1 MAKKKQEAQSM
12 PKKDSMKTL
21 GKVFK
26 KNVPW
31 GWLIANF
38 AFSTLMGYFY
48 IELPNI
54 TSQIAA
60 GKIFNSA
67 LITKFIILSV
77 IQTICYVIAYISSKW
92 VGYVIERNIKKGV
105 WKKLIRIP
113 MKDYDRDT
121 PTSWISRIATDT
133 TLATSFLTSIM
144 EGLLCLVF
152 LGVVFITV
160 FSLSSS
166 IAFAMVSMLPYFFLV
181 GIIPGKLKYKWAA
194 ARQEK
199 LAGYTSFVSERISNI
214 RTIKANV
221 MSEQDILAGFQKA
234 EECYKAEKT
243 LAVVEGVCEPFI
255 YLSQIVINLITIVIG
270 GKLVQSGEI
279 TNANLMTLYLYG
291 SNFYNFALMTV
302 SMYYTLKLSHGSTK
316 KIGEL
321 MYLPDEVKELENAMP
336 TEAAD
341 ISFRDVSF
349 AYGEDQVLDR
359 VSFTIP
365 GGAVTAI
372 VGPSGSGKSTVLSLI
387 QRLYDPQSGSIA
399 LGGTMSGTI
408 HMDGWRKAV
417 GTVQQTC
424 PLLGGTIADNIAYGV
439 DGEVSA
445 EMLAEAAKKAEIYDF
460 VMSLPDG
467 FQTNVGQ
474 LGDKLSGGQKQ
485 RIAIARMLLKNPD
498 ILLLDEPTSSLDN
511 ESSAGITNTLDQM
524 SAGRTTVIVAHDIRS
539 IRNAKHII
547 VLKDGKVEA
556 EGSKDEVYSSSP
568 TFRAYCDLQKA
579 GV

>member
-1 MAKKKQEAQSM
+1 MAKKQKATAI
-12 PKKDSMKTL
+12 PKEGSMKTL

-26 KNVPW
+26 NNVPW
-31 GWLIANF
+31 FWLVANF
-38 AFSTLMGYFY
+38 IFSVAMGYFY

-54 TSQIAA
+54 TAQIAA
-60 GKIFNSA
+60 GKIFDSA
-67 LITKFIILSV
+67 LITKFVLLSV
-77 IQTICYVIAYISSKW
+77 IQTICFVVAYISNKW

-113 MKDYDRDT
+113 MKDYDRDA
-121 PTSWISRIATDT
+121 PSSWISRIASDS

-144 EGLLCLVF
+144 EGILCLVY
-152 LGVVFITV
+152 LGVVFLTV
-160 FSLSSS
+160 FSLSTSV
-166 IAFAMVSMLPYFFLV
+166 AFAMVAMLPYFFLV

-199 LAGYTSFVSERISNI
+199 LADYTSFVSERIGNI
-214 RTIKANV
+214 RTIKANA
-221 MSEQDILAGFQKA
+221 MTEQDILSGFQKA

-243 LAVVEGVCEPFI
+243 LAIIEGICEPFV
-255 YLSQIVINLITIVIG
+255 YLSQIVINVITIVMG
-270 GKLVQSGEI
+270 GKLLQSGQI
-279 TNANLMTLYLYG
+279 DNANMMTLYLYG
-291 SNFYNFALMTV
+291 NNFYNFALMTI
-302 SMYYTLKLSHGSTK
+302 SMYYTLRLSHGSTN
-316 KIGEL
+316 KIGQL
-321 MYLPDEVKELENAMP
+321 MYLPEEPKELENAMP
-336 TEAAD
+336 TEMAD

-349 AYGEDQVLDR
+349 AYGEDQVLDQ

-365 GGAVTAI
+365 SGEVTAI

-387 QRLYDPQSGSIA
+387 QRLYDPQSGNIN
-399 LGGTMSGTI
+399 LGDTAANTI
-408 HMDGWRKAV
+408 HMDGWRKSV

-424 PLLGGTIADNIAYGV
+424 PLLGGTIAENISYGV
-439 DGEVSA
+439 DGEVSE
-445 EMLAEAAKKAEIYDF
+445 EMLVEAAKKAEIYDF
-460 VMSLPDG
+460 VTSLPDG

-511 ESSAGITNTLDQM
+511 ESAAGITDTLDQM
-524 SAGRTTVIVAHDIRS
+524 AAGRTTVIVAHDIRS
-539 IRNAKHII
+539 IRNAHHII

-568 TFRAYCDLQKA
+568 TFRSYYDLQKA
-579 GV
+579 SV